1 MNELNQFTD
10 IVKYIENKSLTDLQ
24 ATLKLVLGD
33 SKSIFIDGYQGK
45 VSINSTEEAEC
56 TLILSEDDMKL
67 ILSGQLNPASAFMQG
82 KVKVEGDMSVAMKLQ
97 GFFN

>member
-10 IVKYIENKSLTDLQ
+10 IVKYIENKTLTDLQ

-45 VSINSTEEAEC
+45 VSLNSTEEAEC

-67 ILSGQLNPASAFMQG
+67 ILSGQLNPQLLLCREKSRLRAICQLQRNY
-82 KVKVEGDMSVAMKLQ
+82 KV
-97 GFFN
+97 FN